1 MNDAVEKVIAD
12 LSNQNRANPQ
22 DLDRAL
28 AGFLRD
34 VLRRKDD
41 PHTDVAR
48 TFNISWGIES
58 MDVYRPWQ
66 IKHYIWNRKALN
78 K

>member
-1 MNDAVEKVIAD
+1 MDDAVEKVIAD

-48 TFNISWGIES
+48 TFNIS
-58 MDVYRPWQ
+58 
-66 IKHYIWNRKALN
+66 
-78 K
+78 